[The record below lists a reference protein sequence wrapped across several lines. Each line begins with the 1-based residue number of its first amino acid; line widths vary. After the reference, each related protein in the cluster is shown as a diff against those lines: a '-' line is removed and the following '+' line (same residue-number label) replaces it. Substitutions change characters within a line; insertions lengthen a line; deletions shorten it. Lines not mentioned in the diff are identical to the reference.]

1 MYERIYA
8 KNTAAAPKLIAHR
21 GLAVDHPQNTLSAF
35 RAAGETGFW
44 AIETDVHKTKD
55 GFLVCCHN
63 ETVDVTYEGTGRIP
77 DLTWAEIQA
86 MPNRQDKKERMP
98 LFREYLEICKNSGCL
113 PFLEIKTAPPEDI
126 LKEAEYPPGE
136 RS

>member
-44 AIETDVHKTKD
+44 AIETDVHKT
-55 GFLVCCHN
+55 
-63 ETVDVTYEGTGRIP
+63 
-77 DLTWAEIQA
+77 
-86 MPNRQDKKERMP
+86 
-98 LFREYLEICKNSGCL
+98 
-113 PFLEIKTAPPEDI
+113 
-126 LKEAEYPPGE
+126 
-136 RS
+136 